1 MLLASFYF
9 SLASYQCVRFNL
21 ILKTNKN
28 KLESSCLCEG
38 IGDQIKP
45 KSLFESVR
53 FFQMW
58 TVLWEIGRSFLL
70 NRYGPFSFRR
80 FNFVHFHRSF
90 NKIYLYRPVYPSMAV
105 HFDPE
110 PSNSGLTRTL
120 DLKTI
125 WVTSKRIAK
134 FTFFYLI
141 PRGYELFY
149 HFRVANDP
157 PCPSQQ
163 STNQNFLFHATAESS
178 LLISGF
184 FAGFWIWNSKTFEQF
199 RRKKYMKYSP
209 KAWV

>member
-9 SLASYQCVRFNL
+9 SLASYQCVKFNM
-21 ILKTNKN
+21 ILKTKKN
-28 KLESSCLCEG
+28 RPEWSCLWEG
-38 IGDQIKP
+38 TGLEKNTGC
-45 KSLFESVR
+45 K
-53 FFQMW
+53 
-58 TVLWEIGRSFLL
+58 TG
-70 NRYGPFSFRR
+70 
-80 FNFVHFHRSF
+80 
-90 NKIYLYRPVYPSMAV
+90 
-105 HFDPE
+105 
-110 PSNSGLTRTL
+110 SNTGNNSR
-120 DLKTI
+120 
-125 WVTSKRIAK
+125 VTNERISK

-199 RRKKYMKYSP
+199 RRKKYIKYSP
-209 KAWV
+209 KARVFYQPIEIFQ